1 MDRQIAEMTIDSY
14 FRTHENP
21 VDLNENQILVVIA
34 ELMKVESAGIKDVA
48 RIIKREFPMRLSANR
63 YNRTEQP
70 QQTQSK
76 EDWDKII
83 IAFLRSKSWSEV
95 APLAI
100 PPYDANGLVSA
111 INRDAFAAAINR
123 HTVCGTGTNPVRA
136 DILAAI
142 VLGLDQAKPTLLE
155 HYPPITERIVQVEKP
170 TPLSVEEQ
178 AKRNRELDRR
188 MNAKDNPT
196 IKGIGDHGQPKATQE
211 EILKVATQHK
221 NDNEAAGRIIAII
234 GNHRGKSRGATEAE
248 KTLLENILTAGRETN
263 TAWPKIEAQIDAQ
276 IVEMSKW
283 DSSEAIRRV
292 YANAASSRGVDL
304 TKRTPNPFRQDVY

>member
-178 AKRNRELDRR
+178 LKRNRELDRK
-188 MNAKDNPT
+188 MNAKDAPVFKSRT
-196 IKGIGDHGQPKATQE
+196 EQPKGATQE
-211 EILKVATQHK
+211 EILAVATQHAA
-221 NDNEAAGRIIAII
+221 DNGTAGRIIASI

>member
-178 AKRNRELDRR
+178 LKRNRELDRK
-188 MNAKDNPT
+188 MNAKDAPVFKSRT
-196 IKGIGDHGQPKATQE
+196 KQPKGATQE
-211 EILKVATQHK
+211 EILAVATQHAAD
-221 NDNEAAGRIIAII
+221 NDTAGRIIAKI
-234 GNHRGKSRGATEAE
+234 GGHRGKSRGATEAE